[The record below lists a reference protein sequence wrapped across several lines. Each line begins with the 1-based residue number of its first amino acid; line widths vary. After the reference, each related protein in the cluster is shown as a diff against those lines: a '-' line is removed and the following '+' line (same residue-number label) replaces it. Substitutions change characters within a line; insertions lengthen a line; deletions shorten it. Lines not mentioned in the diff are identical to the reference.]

1 MDLINMK
8 MNDTKHLKNALQE
21 TVNEVDIT
29 NILDMLKY
37 EAIANNNVEAA
48 KIYLET
54 LTNNL

>member
-1 MDLINMK
+1 MGLIKINMK
-8 MNDTKHLKNALQE
+8 DKYTKAIE
-21 TVNEVDIT
+21 ESTNEVDII